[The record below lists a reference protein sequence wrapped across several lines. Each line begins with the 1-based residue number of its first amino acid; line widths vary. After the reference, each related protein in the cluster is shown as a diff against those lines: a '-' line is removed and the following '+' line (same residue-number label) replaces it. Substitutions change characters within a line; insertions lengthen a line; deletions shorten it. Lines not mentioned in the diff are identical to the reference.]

1 MLNLNFCVE
10 ALNISG
16 QKRVMVYIIFL
27 LKSFD
32 LDHRLAIFFEKDETV
47 NISGFADRLV
57 ADESAKLG
65 YFSRKA
71 VIDDR

>member
-1 MLNLNFCVE
+1 
-10 ALNISG
+10 
-16 QKRVMVYIIFL
+16 MVYIIFL

-57 ADESAKLG
+57 ADVSAKLG